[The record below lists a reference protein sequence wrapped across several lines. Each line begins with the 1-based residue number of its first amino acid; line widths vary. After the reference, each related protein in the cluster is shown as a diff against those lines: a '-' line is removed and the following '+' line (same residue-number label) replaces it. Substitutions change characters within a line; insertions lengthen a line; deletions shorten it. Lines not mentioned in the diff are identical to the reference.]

1 MKRRDFLKAGIG
13 GAFALWGL
21 AGAVQKERAWA
32 AKGRESLPRGRKID
46 IHAHAILPSF
56 VQGLK
61 KLGIDAA
68 AEEGYPLPSWS
79 EEAHLDFMRQAH
91 IDYTVLSPAT
101 PHIYNGDER
110 LSCEVAREIN
120 EETAAL
126 CRKYP
131 EKFGFVAAL
140 PFPSI
145 EGSIAEISYAMD
157 KLGALGVKVPSNAG
171 GIYLGDA
178 RWEKIFAELNRRK
191 ALVILHPSPARELPR
206 KGTVTGQVMALF
218 EYPADTTRAV
228 VNLLASGMLERYPQV
243 RLVVPHCGSFLP
255 YMKQRAK
262 AMFAMLAGMQ
272 MMQPVDM
279 EAGMQQLYYD
289 LAGDPLPEAMDM
301 LLKITDVSHLL
312 YGSDFPYVPAK
323 VLLGKKTGLDEE
335 LAQREWL
342 DKIYCQNSQ
351 ELINL

>member
-21 AGAVQKERAWA
+21 GDAMQEKTAMA
-32 AKGRESLPRGRKID
+32 AGREALPAGRKID
-46 IHAHAILPSF
+46 VHAHAILPSF

-68 AEEGYPLPSWS
+68 AEEGYPLPAWS
-79 EEAHLDFMRQAH
+79 EEAHLAFMQQAR

-101 PHIYNGDER
+101 PHIYNGDEK

-126 CRKYP
+126 CHKYP
-131 EKFGFVAAL
+131 DKFGFVAAL
-140 PFPSI
+140 PFPSS
-145 EGSIAEISYAMD
+145 EGSIAEIRYAMD

-178 RWEKIFAELNRRK
+178 RWEAIFAELNRRR
-191 ALVILHPSPARELPR
+191 ALIIMHPSPARELPR
-206 KGTVTGQVMALF
+206 QGTVTGQVMALF
-218 EYPADTTRAV
+218 EYPADTTRSV
-228 VNLLASGMLERYPQV
+228 VNLLASGMLERYPKV

-272 MMQPVDM
+272 MMKPVDM
-279 EAGMQQLYYD
+279 EAGMKQLYYD
-289 LAGDPLPEAMDM
+289 LAGDPMPEAMDM
-301 LLKITDVSHLL
+301 LLKITDEGHLL

-323 VLLGKKTGLDEE
+323 ALLGKKDALDNE
-335 LAQREWL
+335 LAKRQWL
-342 DKIYCQNSQ
+342 TKIYCQNSQ
-351 ELINL
+351 ELIFS

>member
-21 AGAVQKERAWA
+21 AGAVQKEKAWA

-68 AEEGYPLPSWS
+68 AEEGYPLPAWS

-131 EKFGFVAAL
+131 DKFGFVAAL

-171 GIYLGDA
+171 GIYLGDV

-228 VNLLASGMLERYPQV
+228 VNLLASGMLERYPHI

-289 LAGDPLPEAMDM
+289 LAGAPLPEAMDM

>member
-13 GAFALWGL
+13 GAFTLWGITNAL
-21 AGAVQKERAWA
+21 QEEKALA
-32 AKGRESLPRGRKID
+32 AKGREPLPQGRKVD
-46 IHAHAILPSF
+46 MHAHAILPSF

-79 EEAHLDFMRQAH
+79 ESAHLDFMRQAG

-101 PHIYNGDER
+101 PHIYNGDEK

-131 EKFGFVAAL
+131 DKFGFVAAL

-145 EGSIAEISYAMD
+145 DGSIAEINYAMD
-157 KLGALGVKVPSNAG
+157 KLGALGVKVPSNAS

-178 RWEKIFAELNRRK
+178 RWERIFAELNCRR
-191 ALVILHPSPARELPR
+191 ALIIMHPSPARELPR
-206 KGTVTGQVMALF
+206 QGTVTGQVMALF

-272 MMQPVDM
+272 MMKPVDM
-279 EAGMQQLYYD
+279 EAGMKQLYYD
-289 LAGDPLPEAMDM
+289 LAGDPMPEAMDM
-301 LLKITDVSHLL
+301 LLKITDESHLL
-312 YGSDFPYVPAK
+312 YGSDFPYVPAQA
-323 VLLGKKTGLDEE
+323 LLGKKNGLDDE
-335 LAQREWL
+335 LAKRHWL
-342 DKIYCQNSQ
+342 AKIYCQNSQ
-351 ELINL
+351 ELIFS

>member
-1 MKRRDFLKAGIG
+1 VKRRDFLKAGIG

-68 AEEGYPLPSWS
+68 TEEGYPLPAWS

-131 EKFGFVAAL
+131 DKFGFVAAL

-145 EGSIAEISYAMD
+145 EGSLAEISYAMD

-178 RWEKIFAELNRRK
+178 RWEKIFADLNRRK

-301 LLKITDVSHLL
+301 LLKITNVSHLL

-351 ELINL
+351 ELIKL

>member
-13 GAFALWGL
+13 GAFTLWGL
-21 AGAVQKERAWA
+21 AGAMQEAKAWA

-91 IDYTVLSPAT
+91 IDYTVL
-101 PHIYNGDER
+101 
-110 LSCEVAREIN
+110 
-120 EETAAL
+120 
-126 CRKYP
+126 
-131 EKFGFVAAL
+131 
-140 PFPSI
+140 
-145 EGSIAEISYAMD
+145 
-157 KLGALGVKVPSNAG
+157 
-171 GIYLGDA
+171 
-178 RWEKIFAELNRRK
+178 
-191 ALVILHPSPARELPR
+191 
-206 KGTVTGQVMALF
+206 
-218 EYPADTTRAV
+218 
-228 VNLLASGMLERYPQV
+228 
-243 RLVVPHCGSFLP
+243 
-255 YMKQRAK
+255 
-262 AMFAMLAGMQ
+262 
-272 MMQPVDM
+272 
-279 EAGMQQLYYD
+279 QQLYYD

-342 DKIYCQNSQ
+342 AKIYCQNSQ

>member
-145 EGSIAEISYAMD
+145 EGSLAEISYAMD

-218 EYPADTTRAV
+218 EYPADTTRSV
-228 VNLLASGMLERYPQV
+228 VNLLASGMLERYPHI

>member
-13 GAFALWGL
+13 GAFTLWGITNAL
-21 AGAVQKERAWA
+21 QEEKALA
-32 AKGRESLPRGRKID
+32 AKGREPLPQGRKVD
-46 IHAHAILPSF
+46 MHAHAILPSF

-79 EEAHLDFMRQAH
+79 ESAHLDFMRQAS

-101 PHIYNGDER
+101 PHIYNGDEK

-120 EETAAL
+120 EETAVL

-131 EKFGFVAAL
+131 DKFGFVAAL

-145 EGSIAEISYAMD
+145 DGSIAEITYAMD
-157 KLGALGVKVPSNAG
+157 KLGALGVKVPSNAS

-178 RWEKIFAELNRRK
+178 RWERIFAELNRRR
-191 ALVILHPSPARELPR
+191 ALIIMHPSPARELPR
-206 KGTVTGQVMALF
+206 QGTVTGQVMALF

-228 VNLLASGMLERYPQV
+228 VNLLASGMLERYSQV

-272 MMQPVDM
+272 MMKPVDM
-279 EAGMQQLYYD
+279 EAGMKQLYYD
-289 LAGDPLPEAMDM
+289 LAGDPMPEAMDM
-301 LLKITDVSHLL
+301 LLKITDESHLL

-323 VLLGKKTGLDEE
+323 ALLAKKNGLDDE
-335 LAQREWL
+335 LAKRHWL
-342 DKIYCQNSQ
+342 TKIYCQNSQ
-351 ELINL
+351 ELIFS

>member
-68 AEEGYPLPSWS
+68 AEEGYPLPAWS

-145 EGSIAEISYAMD
+145 EGSLAEISYAMD

-228 VNLLASGMLERYPQV
+228 VNLLASGMLERYPHI

-279 EAGMQQLYYD
+279 EAGMKQLYYD

-342 DKIYCQNSQ
+342 AKIYCQNSQ

>member
-145 EGSIAEISYAMD
+145 EGSLAEISYAMD

>member
-228 VNLLASGMLERYPQV
+228 VNLLASGMLERYPHI